1 MDPETSNMALYHKFT
16 MVNMGAE
23 GIIFKAWG
31 GAAFNLYLCSY
42 NSGSSTW
49 GWTETSVTIDNPANV
64 AYTGEQETTT
74 TTWASSAYTS
84 TTLVQAREDPDNYVS
99 GTTSTIW
106 AIYGSGYIQKLSWSS
121 PTLSM
126 TADYVTIP
134 IDKQITVSPEHLDVG
149 RKYIVILSGS
159 HCAADHNVSTISNAS
174 VYFFDIANKVWMTCR
189 DLATTNLPA
198 SKMDLL
204 SGTTQNLD
212 YWTHSQY

>member
-1 MDPETSNMALYHKFT
+1 
-16 MVNMGAE
+16 
-23 GIIFKAWG
+23 
-31 GAAFNLYLCSY
+31 
-42 NSGSSTW
+42 
-49 GWTETSVTIDNPANV
+49 
-64 AYTGEQETTT
+64 
-74 TTWASSAYTS
+74 
-84 TTLVQAREDPDNYVS
+84 
-99 GTTSTIW
+99 
-106 AIYGSGYIQKLSWSS
+106 
-121 PTLSM
+121 M

-134 IDKQITVSPEHLDVG
+134 IDKQITVTPEHLDVG

-204 SGTTQNLD
+204 SGITQNVD